1 MVWFLCR
8 ELGLLLLV
16 LLTLQHRQLNHSLT
30 IPNKTDETLTPRDM
44 YIWGGGGGAE
54 NKEKEKETDRRV
66 KLGEIGER
74 KN

>member
-1 MVWFLCR
+1 MGR
-8 ELGLLLLV
+8 
-16 LLTLQHRQLNHSLT
+16 RS
-30 IPNKTDETLTPRDM
+30 
-44 YIWGGGGGAE
+44 AE